1 MVHAAVT
8 FKVPE
13 VVSRC
18 LIDGTPTG
26 TEVHR
31 RAAARQ
37 DGTPIFLRSKLHA
50 NFIAVI
56 NRLNNLVV
64 IGQFHSLFPL
74 VVFLAEPVLP
84 RNDPLA
90 ADSSAPVGRIGLQ
103 GDKPSHYWSV

>member
-1 MVHAAVT
+1 MVHSAVT

-13 VVSRC
+13 VVARC

-37 DGTPIFLRSKLHA
+37 DGTPIFFRSKLHA

-56 NRLNNLVV
+56 NRLDNLVV
-64 IGQFHSLFPL
+64 IGQFHSLSPRFSWHVPQ
-74 VVFLAEPVLP
+74 
-84 RNDPLA
+84 RNDPCSRL
-90 ADSSAPVGRIGLQ
+90 
-103 GDKPSHYWSV
+103 